1 MNPVKCEPKKILRH
15 LRLIFILFMNIFF
28 YLKVLKK
35 YIQWLMKLNT
45 KCQEKTSLLEV
56 KLFNFMRY
64 KLEFIYIKTW

>member
-1 MNPVKCEPKKILRH
+1 
-15 LRLIFILFMNIFF
+15 
-28 YLKVLKK
+28 
-35 YIQWLMKLNT
+35 MKLNT